1 MGGKPPFFTRSVMTQ
16 LDFLQEVYTDYCT
29 KHGLEH
35 VSTCEQSGLTPEQW
49 EWIENY
55 NNLWD
60 YVVNQD

>member
-1 MGGKPPFFTRSVMTQ
+1 MTQ